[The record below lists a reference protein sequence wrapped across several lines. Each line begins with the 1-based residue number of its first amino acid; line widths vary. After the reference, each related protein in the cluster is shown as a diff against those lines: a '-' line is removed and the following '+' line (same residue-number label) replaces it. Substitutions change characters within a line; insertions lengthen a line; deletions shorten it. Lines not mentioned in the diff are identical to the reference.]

1 LPNDNIGI
9 ILNCTYLHLNKLT
22 FPVENHIG
30 LPSENKWKSKHKKR
44 GKGKKVL
51 LPAKQ
56 EKPLN
61 RENRKYTTIAKHISL
76 IFPVEI

>member
-1 LPNDNIGI
+1 LKI
-9 ILNCTYLHLNKLT
+9 ILAQKTNGGQNTRK
-22 FPVENHIG
+22 VE
-30 LPSENKWKSKHKKR
+30 
-44 GKGKKVL
+44 KGKKVL

-76 IFPVEI
+76 ILPVEI